1 MRRPLFLPIH
11 SIFSQ
16 NVVGQ
21 SRGHAGSSHDTRH
34 STFDNRNSNLPA
46 MNETATRTIEDVL
59 SLIRPSVRAEHAY
72 VVGAPEDV
80 SVKLNQNES
89 PFDLPDDLKEELT
102 EAFAQIEMNRYPSE
116 QPHRLTEALAE
127 RDGVA
132 PESIIVGNGSNELT
146 YTFGM
151 AFIDPGS
158 PVVMPRPMFSLYEKV
173 ARLCGADLAPV
184 PPRNDLSFDT
194 DAIVQ
199 AVQST
204 GAVLTVLTTPN
215 NPTGLSMTLDEI
227 ERVAAASPGIVVVDE
242 AYVEFNPEGSA
253 TQLIEDY
260 PNVVIL
266 RTLSKGFGLA
276 GLRLGYLIARPELAR
291 EIMKS
296 RLPFMVD
303 RFSEK
308 TALVLLDRPDLLDE
322 RVSRLKRAT
331 EEITQALQDMDGVD
345 VVPSDA
351 NFVIFQTEHE
361 AADLQER
368 LTEQGVLVRN
378 MSGYPELPR
387 YLRVSAGTP
396 EENKAFLTALERALH
411 GDLSA

>member
-1 MRRPLFLPIH
+1 
-11 SIFSQ
+11 
-16 NVVGQ
+16 
-21 SRGHAGSSHDTRH
+21 
-34 STFDNRNSNLPA
+34 

-303 RFSEK
+303 RFSEQ
-308 TALVLLDRPDLLDE
+308 TALALLDRPDLLDE

-378 MSGYPELPR
+378 MSGYPELPH

>member
-11 SIFSQ
+11 SILSQ

-21 SRGHAGSSHDTRH
+21 SLGHAGSSHDTRH
-34 STFDNRNSNLPA
+34 STFDTRNSNLPA

-89 PFDLPDDLKEELT
+89 PFDLPADLKEELT

-127 RDGVA
+127 RDGVP

-173 ARLCGADLAPV
+173 ARLCGADLTPV
-184 PPRNDLSFDT
+184 PPRDDLSFDT

-227 ERVAAASPGIVVVDE
+227 ERVAAAAPGIVVVDE

-303 RFSEK
+303 RFSEQ
-308 TALVLLDRPDLLDE
+308 TALALLDRPDLLDE
-322 RVSRLKRAT
+322 RVSQLKRAT
-331 EEITQALQDMDGVD
+331 EEITQALQAMDGVD

>member
-11 SIFSQ
+11 SILSQ

-21 SRGHAGSSHDTRH
+21 SLGHAGSSHDTRH
-34 STFDNRNSNLPA
+34 STFDTRNSNLPA

-89 PFDLPDDLKEELT
+89 PFDLPADLKEELT

-127 RDGVA
+127 RDGVP

-173 ARLCGADLAPV
+173 ARLCGADLTPV
-184 PPRNDLSFDT
+184 PPRDDLSFDT

-303 RFSEK
+303 RFSEQ
-308 TALVLLDRPDLLDE
+308 TALALLDRPDLLDE
-322 RVSRLKRAT
+322 RVSQLKRAT
-331 EEITQALQDMDGVD
+331 EEITQALQAMDGVD